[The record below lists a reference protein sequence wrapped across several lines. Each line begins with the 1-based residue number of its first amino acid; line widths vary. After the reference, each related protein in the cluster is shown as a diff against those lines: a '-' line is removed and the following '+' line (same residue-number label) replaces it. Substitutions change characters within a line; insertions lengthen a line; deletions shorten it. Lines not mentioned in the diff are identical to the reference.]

1 MPEFRLT
8 DAERIALMSA
18 VIDKCLRLQHSPN
31 LPDDNLVSALAKI
44 SGTDTVVT
52 VQRSYP
58 PRDKDAQPIR
68 V

>member
-1 MPEFRLT
+1 MYEFRLT
-8 DAERIALMSA
+8 DGERIALVSA
-18 VIDKCLRLQHSPN
+18 VIDKCLRLQYLPN
-31 LPDDNLVSALAKI
+31 PDDNLVSALAKI

-68 V
+68 I